1 MLNLA
6 ALDELIREAP
16 HALYTREQAVQVSLM
31 LLKTELN
38 RAGSANEADILRRA
52 IDQFTRNFRYLD
64 PNQSET
70 DRMLDS
76 LGVARLR
83 TEDIVEAIKAVLFDA
98 E

>member
-1 MLNLA
+1 MSSV
-6 ALDELIREAP
+6 
-16 HALYTREQAVQVSLM
+16 TGWMVQVSLM

-83 TEDIVEAIKAVLFDA
+83 TEDLVEAIKAVLFDA